1 MLAFAFDALP
11 FAVLGL
17 TRVIV
22 ADDAAARGASDGAR
36 LAHVPS
42 ALGAGVAAPALVSAV
57 DADMAVC
64 AVPCFVLVGI
74 MMVGWFLTVV
84 HPFAVRTVI
93 PWLVGQIVG
102 VQRDAKTLFDFV
114 VRIAEQVVLACFD
127 ASIAAF
133 REQCL
138 GVGVRR
144 ASAMF
149 LQKRLDLSPR
159 VGDGADYLIV
169 GMLDAVVHV
178 RVSLD

>member
-1 MLAFAFDALP
+1 M
-11 FAVLGL
+11 
-17 TRVIV
+17 
-22 ADDAAARGASDGAR
+22 
-36 LAHVPS
+36 
-42 ALGAGVAAPALVSAV
+42 VSAV

-138 GVGVRR
+138 GVGVRG

-169 GMLDAVVHV
+169 GMLDAVVHGALLV
-178 RVSLD
+178 MVSVPGLFLLDRLVKRSVTGQRGSSHKTGANPQGARQR